1 MHILGLNHGEYNSSA
16 AIIRDGTVLAGAP
29 EERFSRNKRTKQFPK
44 SSIEYCL
51 RKCDLELSELD
62 AIAQAW
68 NPGAHWTQFNPFIS
82 SNRVKREDYF
92 YSVPDNLLNIGKRRV
107 PSYTSMSFPN
117 GYELPELFF
126 VNHHQCHAANAF
138 YSSPFENAAIFTADW
153 RGETESAFF
162 GVGKENL
169 IEKLSSKQLPNSL
182 GLFYATYTQ
191 LLGYKPDNDEWK
203 VMALSA
209 FEVDSRVEESL
220 IRETVRFTEDGW
232 FELDQSYY
240 KGMIMDQPNLYTEKL
255 FNLLQGSTKLK
266 GEALTEWQ
274 YKIAKAMQ
282 TVAEDLAVHALK
294 WIHNE
299 TKLNSIALGG
309 GFFMNSVFNGKVTE
323 KTPFTQIYVP
333 FAPADVGNSIG
344 SALYVSHAILGQER
358 SYSRPSSYIGPS
370 YSDSEI
376 LNSILRRKIPYS
388 KLINP
393 EKEIA
398 QFVLKDQII
407 AYFDGQMEFGE
418 RALGNRSILAD
429 PRNKSIKDKI
439 NSIIKYRE
447 SYRPFAP
454 VCIVEDASKYFQLT
468 KHEEIQFM
476 EKVIKIREQYKNSL
490 AAVSHVD
497 LSARLQTLSKS
508 DNPRL
513 YNILLEFEKYSGFP
527 ILLNTSFNING
538 EPIVCSPDDA
548 LNTFFNSGLETLV
561 IGNYVINK

>member
-1 MHILGLNHGEYNSSA
+1 MHVLGLNDGEYNSSA
-16 AIIRDGTVLAGAP
+16 ALIRNGTVVAGAP
-29 EERFSRNKRTKQFPK
+29 EERFSRIKRTKQFPK

-51 RKCDLELSELD
+51 SKCDLKLSELD

-82 SNRVKREDYF
+82 SNRVKREEYL

-107 PSYTSMSFPN
+107 PSYTSMSFPK

-126 VNHHQCHAANAF
+126 VNHHLCHAANAF

-162 GVGKENL
+162 GVGKEKS
-169 IEKLSSKQLPNSL
+169 IEKLSSKLLPNSL

-191 LLGYKPDNDEWK
+191 ILGYKPDNDEWK

-209 FEVDSRVEESL
+209 FEVDSRVEEKL
-220 IRETVRFTEDGW
+220 IRETIRFTEDGW

-240 KGMIMDQPNLYTEKL
+240 KGMITDQPNLYTEKL

-266 GEALTEWQ
+266 GEEFTEWQ
-274 YKIAKAMQ
+274 YKVAKAMQ

-294 WIHNE
+294 WIHNK
-299 TKLNSIALGG
+299 TKLNSITLGG
-309 GFFMNSVFNGKVTE
+309 GFFMNSVFNGKVKE
-323 KTPFTQIYVP
+323 KTPFTQVYVP

-344 SALYVSHAILGQER
+344 SALYVSHEILGQER

-370 YSDSEI
+370 YSDNEI

-393 EKEIA
+393 EKEIT
-398 QFVLKDQII
+398 QLLLKDQII

-454 VCIVEDASKYFQLT
+454 ICIVEDASKYFQLT
-468 KHEEIQFM
+468 EHEEIQFM
-476 EKVIKIREQYKNSL
+476 EKVIKIKENYKNSL

-513 YNILLEFEKYSGFP
+513 YNLLLEFEKYSGFP

-561 IGNYVINK
+561 IGNFVIKK